1 MVSKLK
7 QMGRTGVMAAALAEL
22 QQEKVKEATR
32 ELKTLYKRRDDAR
45 KILRNIEREI
55 EDYLHELEIDDADAE
70 DS

>member
-7 QMGRTGVMAAALAEL
+7 QMGRTGVIAAALAEL